1 MTAITATG
9 PGRARTMTPARALR
23 HALTLAWRSLV
34 RIRRNPEQL
43 LDVTLQPIVF
53 VTLFVFLFGGAIK
66 GESRHTYLQYV
77 LPGIMVMTV
86 VFASMGT
93 GIGLNT
99 DVTKGIFDRFRSLP
113 ISRSAPLTGTIMG
126 DFFRYLVSVAMVF
139 GYGSLLGFRIAT
151 NPLSA
156 LGAAGLMFVL
166 GFAVGW
172 IWVLLGLYVKSPQS
186 LQGFGFIVMFPLAFG
201 SNVFIQATT
210 LPGWLQA
217 WVRVTPDPRLQPA
230 GQGAGLDEHVAP
242 EREREHDDE
251 PEPLQALRG
260 LHVQAEEHPDPA
272 DGKAEDEHQS
282 RRAERGQRI
291 SGDPETEQRP
301 VPEDHRDRDEVAE
314 EISHDRLGQR
324 GRPGYGQAPEPVEDP
339 LGDVGV
345 QPDAGAHAREH
356 HRHHHD
362 AGQHVLQVGVPALA
376 LDRAAEQE
384 HEQRHEDDRLQRDVE
399 QLLGVAPDPHERAPG
414 QRERVPQRAGR

>member
-1 MTAITATG
+1 MTAITAAG
-9 PGRARTMTPARALR
+9 PGRARSMTPARALR

-66 GESRHTYLQYV
+66 NENRHTYLEYV
-77 LPGIMVMTV
+77 LPGIMVLTV

-126 DFFRYLVSVAMVF
+126 DFIRYLVSIAMVF
-139 GYGSLLGFRIAT
+139 AYGSLLGFRIAT

-156 LGAAGLMFVL
+156 LGAVGLMFVF

-201 SNVFIQATT
+201 SSVFIPAIT

-217 WVRVTPDPRLQPA
+217 WVKINPVT
-230 GQGAGLDEHVAP
+230 
-242 EREREHDDE
+242 
-251 PEPLQALRG
+251 AL
-260 LHVQAEEHPDPA
+260 ATA
-272 DGKAEDEHQS
+272 S
-282 RRAERGQRI
+282 RRLM
-291 SGDPETEQRP
+291 
-301 VPEDHRDRDEVAE
+301 
-314 EISHDRLGQR
+314 LGGPAATAIWQSIAWSIAITIVF
-324 GRPGYGQAPEPVEDP
+324 APLAVRRYRR
-339 LGDVGV
+339 VG
-345 QPDAGAHAREH
+345 
-356 HRHHHD
+356 
-362 AGQHVLQVGVPALA
+362 
-376 LDRAAEQE
+376 
-384 HEQRHEDDRLQRDVE
+384 
-399 QLLGVAPDPHERAPG
+399 
-414 QRERVPQRAGR
+414 

>member
-1 MTAITATG
+1 MTTATTTA
-9 PGRARTMTPARALR
+9 PAPVSRPAKRMTPARATR
-23 HALTLAWRSLV
+23 HALTLAWRTLV

-113 ISRSAPLTGTIMG
+113 ISRSAPLTGTILG

-139 GYGSLLGFRIAT
+139 AYGSLLGFRIAT
-151 NPLSA
+151 NPLFA
-156 LGAAGLMFVL
+156 LGAVGLMFVF

-186 LQGFGFIVMFPLAFG
+186 LQGYGFIVMFPLTFG
-201 SNVFIQATT
+201 SNVFVQAST

-217 WVRVTPDPRLQPA
+217 WVKVNPVT
-230 GQGAGLDEHVAP
+230 
-242 EREREHDDE
+242 
-251 PEPLQALRG
+251 ALTDAARG
-260 LHVQAEEHPDPA
+260 LALGGPIATPA
-272 DGKAEDEHQS
+272 WHS
-282 RRAERGQRI
+282 
-291 SGDPETEQRP
+291 
-301 VPEDHRDRDEVAE
+301 VAWS
-314 EISHDRLGQR
+314 IGITAVF
-324 GRPGYGQAPEPVEDP
+324 AP
-339 LGDVGV
+339 
-345 QPDAGAHAREH
+345 
-356 HRHHHD
+356 
-362 AGQHVLQVGVPALA
+362 LA
-376 LDRAAEQE
+376 
-384 HEQRHEDDRLQRDVE
+384 V
-399 QLLGVAPDPHERAPG
+399 
-414 QRERVPQRAGR
+414 